1 MVTYPTKTF
10 SHYQCFDFAIHPCL
24 LRGATGVS
32 MNTLSGKNP
41 AWWDQELDPT
51 GKPIRLDVRSA
62 AREVWNDACTQAR
75 ALLGEPCEA
84 AGLMERS
91 VVQISRYLNRR
102 GLPMFS
108 QDTSSLVMC
117 AFCRGLRRHLAKL
130 RRIELATD
138 VNALSETRPPQ
149 SCTSKEDCHLDA
161 EKATRQFSERGRKM
175 YQLRDAGFE
184 WKEIAA
190 ILNTTD
196 AAARAEFSRELKRA
210 RIKMKNKCVSRAD
223 SRDQKGSTRQRERN
237 S

>member
-1 MVTYPTKTF
+1 
-10 SHYQCFDFAIHPCL
+10 
-24 LRGATGVS
+24 

-62 AREVWNDACTQAR
+62 AREVWNHACTQAR

-102 GLPMFS
+102 GVAGFS
-108 QDTSSLVMC
+108 QDTSGLLMC
-117 AFCRGLRRHLAKL
+117 AFSRALRRHIAKL
-130 RRIELATD
+130 RRIELAHD
-138 VNALSETRPPQ
+138 LSDLSEPRPKR
-149 SCTSKEDCHLDA
+149 SCTSEEDCRLDA
-161 EKATRQFSERGRKM
+161 EKAARQLSERGRQM
-175 YQLRDAGFE
+175 YELRHAGFE
-184 WKEIAA
+184 WREIAA
-190 ILNTTD
+190 KLHSTD

-210 RIKMKNKCVSRAD
+210 RLKLTKKCPGKTD
-223 SRDQKGSTRQRERN
+223 SRDQKDSKRQRECN

>member
-1 MVTYPTKTF
+1 
-10 SHYQCFDFAIHPCL
+10 
-24 LRGATGVS
+24 

-84 AGLMERS
+84 AGIMERS

-102 GLPMFS
+102 GVATFS
-108 QDTSSLVMC
+108 QDTCSLLMC
-117 AFCRGLRRHLAKL
+117 AFCRALRRHVVRL
-130 RRIELATD
+130 RRIELAPD
-138 VNALSETRPPQ
+138 LSEASERPPTR
-149 SCTSKEDCHLDA
+149 SCTTEEDCRLDA
-161 EKATRQFSERGRKM
+161 EKAARQLSARGRQM
-175 YQLRDAGFE
+175 YELRHAGFE
-184 WKEIAA
+184 WREIAQK
-190 ILNTTD
+190 LNITD

-210 RIKMKNKCVSRAD
+210 RLNLKKKYQSSAEA
-223 SRDQKGSTRQRERN
+223 RDQKGSAARGECN